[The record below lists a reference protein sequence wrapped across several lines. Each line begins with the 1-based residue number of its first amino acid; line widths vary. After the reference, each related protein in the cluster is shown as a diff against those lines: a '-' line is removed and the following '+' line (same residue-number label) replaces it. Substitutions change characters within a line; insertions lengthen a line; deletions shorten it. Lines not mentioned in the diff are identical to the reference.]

1 MYNFIFH
8 QDEYGKNE
16 LRAVWEFVVV
26 GFVCTAIEAVY
37 SQYLLT
43 EFGLIIGIF
52 ILDNPQT
59 VVDSLTGVFAK
70 GYLNQWIPE
79 RR

>member
-1 MYNFIFH
+1 MVFDDIYLYVLFVVIAMYNFIFH

-43 EFGLIIGIF
+43 GIWSDHWYF
-52 ILDNPQT
+52 YCILDT
-59 VVDSLTGVFAK
+59 L
-70 GYLNQWIPE
+70 
-79 RR
+79 